1 MPIHP
6 HRSELEKLG
15 ASELADTLLQ
25 LAANS
30 ESAMK
35 TVERLLATPAENL
48 KRCKAMLSG
57 LKRRRKF
64 VDWRESSAFAAELE
78 FLLLD
83 IQASVT
89 EAKEGVK
96 LVGSFYQADHS
107 IFNRADDSSGQIGD
121 VFRYSAQQLF
131 RRFAQDC
138 SDKAWVGKYMLK
150 LVEEDDFGIRDSV
163 IEIAGDCLP
172 EAVLREMI
180 QQLQKTAAS
189 QTDSS
194 STRHALSHASNLAKQ
209 LNDAPLFDELIH
221 TGWRQTCE
229 EWEDPDRHHPDVLP
243 VGRTLEIAQV
253 YFQSGD
259 PESALNWLNKIPAD
273 ESFMRREI
281 DELTLQ
287 IHRQLG
293 NQPELEAITGR
304 HFRKFP
310 SVGHLDALIEVIGE
324 GQRPKIVAEATQA
337 ILRNPTFSSSA
348 AEFLLEVGEI
358 QSASAYVRQNVDQIE
373 GGYYPSLRSLAEAL
387 QTHQDHLG
395 ASILYRALLSSILTD
410 GRPKAYSHGVRYLRK
425 LDELATSIIDWEKLP
440 DHTVFLATLRL
451 QHGRK
456 RSFWFKYD

>member
-1 MPIHP
+1 MPFHLQK
-6 HRSELEKLG
+6 SELEKLG
-15 ASELADTLLQ
+15 ASKLADSLLQ
-25 LAANS
+25 LAASN

-78 FLLLD
+78 SLLLD

-107 IFNRADDSSGQIGD
+107 VFNCADDSSGHIGD

-131 RRFAQDC
+131 RTFAQDC
-138 SDKAWVGKYMLK
+138 SDKPWVGKYMLK

-163 IEIAGDCLP
+163 IEIAGACLP

-180 QQLQKTAAS
+180 QKLQKTAAS

-194 STRHALSHASNLAKQ
+194 ITRHALSHASNLAKQ
-209 LNDAPLFDELIH
+209 LKDAPLFDELIH
-221 TGWRQTCE
+221 ADWRKTCAGR
-229 EWEDPDRHHPDVLP
+229 EDSDRHHPDVLP
-243 VGRTLEIAQV
+243 VGRTLQIAQV

-259 PESALNWLNKIPAD
+259 PESALNRLNKIPAD
-273 ESFMRREI
+273 ESFMRREM
-281 DELTLQ
+281 DELALQ
-287 IHRQLG
+287 IHRQMG
-293 NQPELEAITGR
+293 HQPELETITGR
-304 HFRKFP
+304 HFRESP
-310 SVGHLDALIEVIGE
+310 SVGHLAALIEVIGE
-324 GQRPKIVAEATQA
+324 NQRPKIVAEATQA
-337 ILRNPTFSSSA
+337 ILNNPTFSSGA
-348 AEFLLEVGEI
+348 AEFLLDVGEL
-358 QSASAYVRQNVDQIE
+358 QAASAYVRQKVDQID
-373 GGYYPSLRSLAEAL
+373 GGYYPSIRSLAEAL
-387 QTHQDHLG
+387 QAHQDHLG
-395 ASILYRALLSSILTD
+395 ASIMYRALLLSILAA
-410 GRPKAYSHGVRYLRK
+410 GRSKAYSHGVRYLRK
-425 LDELATSIIDWEKLP
+425 LDELATSITEWEKLP
-440 DHTVFLATLRL
+440 DHTVFLATLRM